1 MTVVIHRIANRKTV
15 AFTFAVLVTVLMVAA
30 SCGGQ
35 GGRHRGQSVQVV
47 NTR

>member
-1 MTVVIHRIANRKTV
+1 MAVTLKRGLTFTV
-15 AFTFAVLVTVLMVAA
+15 AAVLAVALVAA